1 MPERYLDH
9 HSSQPLSPASRRALE
24 EALDRFGDPLHL
36 HERGRA
42 AYRQLTQARET
53 VADALA
59 ADPDEIVFTSGG
71 TESVTLAL
79 AGVAA
84 GPRGRAVL
92 GAAEHPVVF
101 GALAG
106 FQSSGLDVATVPVDT
121 HGRVDVEAF
130 AIEVRQPGT
139 VVASVQHANHEVGTM
154 QPVAEAALFARS
166 AGVVFHTDACQT
178 AGRLPIDVGALGVD
192 LLSISGHKFGG
203 PPATGALFVRRGV
216 RLGGLLS
223 GDDRE
228 RRRRAGMQ
236 NLPAIVAMAAA
247 LRERVDSMGDQA
259 AHQWVLTNELRRG
272 LEGRVPGVRLHGHP
286 TQRAPH
292 LVCMSVPD
300 VDVEA
305 LLMALDHRGFRL
317 DAGSVASGSP
327 TAASPVLAAMGVP
340 DTIGLRAG
348 VGPDTTEDDV
358 EALVTELAE
367 LVSSLRRAAS

>member
-9 HSSQPLSPASRRALE
+9 HSTQPLSGAARRALE
-24 EALDRFGDPLHL
+24 DAFDRFGDPLRL
-36 HERGRA
+36 HDRGRA
-42 AYRQLTQARET
+42 AQRRLGEAREEI
-53 VADALA
+53 ADAIG

-79 AGVAA
+79 TGMT
-84 GPRGRAVL
+84 GGRTGRAVVS
-92 GAAEHPVVF
+92 AVEHPVVF
-101 GALAG
+101 GALEQLAAG
-106 FQSSGLDVATVPVDT
+106 EVEMATAPVDE

-130 AIEVRQPGT
+130 DVEVRRPGT
-139 VVASVQHANHEVGTM
+139 LVASLQHANHEVGTM

-166 AGVVFHTDACQT
+166 AGVPFHTDACQT

-203 PPATGALFVRRGV
+203 PPGVGALFVRRGI
-216 RLGGLLS
+216 RLAGMQR

-236 NLPAIVAMAAA
+236 NLPGSAAMAAA
-247 LRERVDSMGDQA
+247 LRERLDSLADHA
-259 AHQWVLTNELRRG
+259 AQQWGLTSSLRSG
-272 LEGRVPGVRLHGHP
+272 LESRVPGLRLHGHP

-292 LVCMSVPD
+292 IVCASIPD
-300 VDVEA
+300 IDAEA

-327 TAASPVLAAMGVP
+327 TAPSPVLAAMGFP
-340 DTIGLRAG
+340 DTIGIRAG
-348 VGPDTTEDDV
+348 VGPDTTDEDV

>member
-1 MPERYLDH
+1 MPEHYFDH
-9 HSSQPLSPASRRALE
+9 HSSPPLSPTARRALE
-24 EALDRFGDPLHL
+24 EALDRFGDPLRL

-42 AYRQLTQARET
+42 AQRHLTEAREA
-53 VADALA
+53 VADAVA

-79 AGVAA
+79 AGVTA
-84 GPRGRAVL
+84 GRHGRAVV
-92 GAAEHPVVF
+92 GAVEHPVVF
-101 GALAG
+101 GALG
-106 FQSSGLDVATVPVDT
+106 GLQSSGLDVATVPVDE
-121 HGRVDVEAF
+121 HGRVDVDAFGLEA
-130 AIEVRQPGT
+130 RKPGT
-139 VVASVQHANHEVGTM
+139 VVASLQHANHEVGTM

-178 AGRLPIDVGALGVD
+178 AGRLPVDVGALGVD
-192 LLSISGHKFGG
+192 LLSISGHKFAG
-203 PPATGALFVRRGV
+203 PPGTGALFIRRGV
-216 RLGGLLS
+216 RLAGLLS
-223 GDDRE
+223 GDNRE

-236 NLPAIVAMAAA
+236 NLPGIVAMAAA

-259 AHQWVLTNELRRG
+259 ALQWGLTTTLRLA
-272 LEGRVPGVRLHGHP
+272 LEDRVPGVRLHGHP

-292 LVCMSVPD
+292 LVCASIPD

-317 DAGSVASGSP
+317 DAGSVATGSP
-327 TAASPVLAAMGVP
+327 TATSPVLSAMGVP
-340 DTIGLRAG
+340 DTIAIRAG